1 MILKPIEH
9 MAWCLLFHWTTL
21 VQAWLSMG
29 HDHFTR
35 LYCCLGHENG
45 CFLSAHLSIDDHAK
59 FCKLPQVLRNSCSAE
74 FSSRISI
81 RLFLQSEQVSPFVS
95 AWLNALSAIVVVCS
109 CDSSIGLLAPCAYW
123 SKVHT
128 TIKIIFSYNAPN
140 CSQMW
145 LWPGRSTLRSGLTS
159 LLTSE
164 RGLIEARPGP
174 GARPGSGQLRPV
186 LKC

>member
-1 MILKPIEH
+1 MITLQGFTVVWGMR
-9 MAWCLLFHWTTL
+9 MAVSCLLTYQLMIMQNFANYLKFSETRAQLSSAL
-21 VQAWLSMG
+21 V
-29 HDHFTR
+29 
-35 LYCCLGHENG
+35 Y
-45 CFLSAHLSIDDHAK
+45 
-59 FCKLPQVLRNSCSAE
+59 PYV
-74 FSSRISI
+74 
-81 RLFLQSEQVSPFVS
+81 LFLQSEQVSPFVS

-128 TIKIIFSYNAPN
+128 TINIIFSYNAPN
-140 CSQMW
+140 CSPMW
-145 LWPGRSTLRSGLTS
+145 LWPGRNTLRSGLTS

>member
-1 MILKPIEH
+1 MITLQGFTVVWGMR
-9 MAWCLLFHWTTL
+9 MAASCLLTYQLMIMQNFANYLKFSETRAQLSSAL
-21 VQAWLSMG
+21 V
-29 HDHFTR
+29 
-35 LYCCLGHENG
+35 Y
-45 CFLSAHLSIDDHAK
+45 
-59 FCKLPQVLRNSCSAE
+59 PYV
-74 FSSRISI
+74 
-81 RLFLQSEQVSPFVS
+81 LFLQSEQVSPFVS

-128 TIKIIFSYNAPN
+128 TINIIFSYNAPN
-140 CSQMW
+140 CSPMW